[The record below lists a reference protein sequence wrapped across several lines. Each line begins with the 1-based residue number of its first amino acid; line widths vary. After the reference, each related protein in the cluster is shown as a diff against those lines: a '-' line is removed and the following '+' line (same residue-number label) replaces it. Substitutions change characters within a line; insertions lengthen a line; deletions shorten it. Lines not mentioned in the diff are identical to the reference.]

1 MVFVPK
7 LPALSLTSSV
17 AKLLQSNLLHI
28 SLHTSSLGLFTVV
41 KSSRSDK
48 FYNLPDLFDLWESNG
63 SIVLLFEIWVIVL
76 FVTLYLKQ

>member
-1 MVFVPK
+1 MVIIPK

-28 SLHTSSLGLFTVV
+28 SLYTSSLGLFTVV

-48 FYNLPDLFDLWESNG
+48 FYNLPDLFDLWESNR
-63 SIVLLFEIWVIVL
+63 SFVLLFEILVTML
-76 FVTLYLKQ
+76 FVTL